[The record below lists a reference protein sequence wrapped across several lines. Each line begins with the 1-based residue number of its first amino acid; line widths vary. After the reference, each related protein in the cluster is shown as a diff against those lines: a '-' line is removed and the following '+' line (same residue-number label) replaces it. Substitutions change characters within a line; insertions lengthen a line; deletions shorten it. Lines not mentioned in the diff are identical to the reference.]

1 MGLKQ
6 VLLLRDDV
14 GMSCGK
20 MISQGSHACLKAYR
34 KLEDGKAEEW
44 LNTGGKKIALAVSE
58 EELIKRFQRAKDQGL
73 TAAMVKD
80 AGMTEIEPGTKTAA
94 AIGPDKESEVDK
106 VTGDLKL
113 MK

>member
-1 MGLKQ
+1 
-6 VLLLRDDV
+6 
-14 GMSCGK
+14 MSCGK
-20 MISQGSHACLKAYR
+20 KISQGSHASLKAYR
-34 KLEDGKAEEW
+34 KLEDKKAEEW
-44 LNTGGKKIALAVSE
+44 LGAGGKKIALSVNE
-58 EELIKRFQRAKDQGL
+58 EEMLKRFQMAKDQGL
-73 TAAMVKD
+73 PAAMVKD